1 MSNREE
7 NLQRINAEL
16 EKLSDEELNQVAG
29 GTVAQTTADQTFL
42 YKYGLTKESGSNDF
56 WTFIAWLDI
65 SRAVDVGWSKAGI
78 TCVTK
83 PFYSNQYFF
92 EGREISRET
101 AIKIVEDKFKKIREA

>member
-1 MSNREE
+1 MSTREE
-7 NLQRINAEL
+7 NLKKINEEL
-16 EKLSDEELNQVAG
+16 EKLSDEELDVVAG

-42 YKYGLTKESGSNDF
+42 YKHGLTKETGYNNF

-65 SRAVDVGWSKAGI
+65 SRAVDIGWGKAGI

-83 PFYSNQYFF
+83 PFKDNQYFF

-101 AIKIVEDKFKKIREA
+101 AVKIVEDKFPKTR